1 MAVYVRLAFGACSRP
16 TVAFLR
22 RVHDLVV
29 PTRAWS
35 DPWSI
40 ALKQAKDHRTSKMGI
55 FVESLLWDSRDLLFL
70 STIFRAIRLEYRTC
84 VVKYKKSQ
92 ASSED
97 VMLRRRPPQWA
108 RWIVG

>member
-1 MAVYVRLAFGACSRP
+1 MAVYVHLAFGACSRP

-35 DPWSI
+35 DRWSI

-55 FVESLLWDSRDLLFL
+55 FDESLLWDSRDLPFL
-70 STIFRAIRLEYRTC
+70 STIFRAIRLE
-84 VVKYKKSQ
+84 KKSQ

-97 VMLRRRPPQWA
+97 VMQRRRLPQWA